1 MPGTTL
7 HSESVMKRQTSAR
20 IAGVTYLFYIAVA
33 FPSMILSSS
42 ATAGTTIGARLA
54 SVAHHTTYLRVS
66 LILTV
71 LSAFSALTLAVT
83 LYGITRYE
91 DPEVAMF
98 GLVCRVAEGVVGG
111 LLFSTSG
118 LLWLATVQGSNTL
131 DAQSAQTIGA
141 LLLKAGGW
149 QSGAGATF
157 FAAGSTAFC
166 WLLWR
171 GRMIPA
177 PLAMIGVIGSAII
190 LVEQPLELAGVF
202 KGPIAQ
208 MMWIPIAVFEITVA
222 GWFLVKGVRPIEPGY
237 RQVSDLS
244 SA

>member
-1 MPGTTL
+1 MT
-7 HSESVMKRQTSAR
+7 RQRSAR
-20 IAGVTYLFYIAVA
+20 IAGFTYLFYIAVA
-33 FPSMILSSS
+33 FPSMVLFSQ
-42 ATAGTTIGARLA
+42 ATAGPNVAARLA
-54 SVAHHTTYLRVS
+54 SVVQHTTELRVS

-83 LYGITRYE
+83 LYGITHNE
-91 DPEVAMF
+91 DHELAMF
-98 GLVCRVAEGVVGG
+98 GLVCRVAEGVLGG
-111 LLFSTSG
+111 MLFSSSG
-118 LLWLATVQGSNTL
+118 LLWLATVLGSNTL

-171 GRMIPA
+171 GRMIPS
-177 PLAMIGVIGSAII
+177 PLAMLGVIGSAMI

-222 GWFLVKGVRPIEPGY
+222 GWFLVKGVRPIEPSH

-244 SA
+244 S